1 MPCPASL
8 LQNYVR
14 TMRIR
19 KNAVITAVGGY
30 VPDTVL
36 SNHDLEKMVDTN
48 HEWIVARTGIKERRI
63 VNDPAIATSDMA
75 TYALK
80 RLMEDGNVDPDEIDC
95 VIVSTS
101 TPDYVMVSTG
111 SMVCEKA
118 GLKNAWGIDTNAAC
132 SGFLYALTLGASMIE
147 SGRCK
152 KVIVIGADKNSS
164 IVNYTDRN
172 TCILFGDGAG
182 AVLLEQ
188 TEEPVGLMDSFFRTD
203 GTGKENLIVTA
214 GGSKFPASQAT
225 LDERLHYVRQ
235 DGRVVFKAAIQG
247 MTDTCNEVLRS
258 NDLVSAQIDYLIP
271 HQANLRIIQS
281 VGDYLGL
288 SAGQVKVNIDRYGNT
303 TAATIPLCLWDFKD
317 DFKYGDKM
325 ILTAFGAGFSWGAT
339 YLKWGQ
345 LRQSKKD

>member
-1 MPCPASL
+1 
-8 LQNYVR
+8 
-14 TMRIR
+14 MRIR

-36 SNHDLEKMVDTN
+36 SNLDLEKMVDTN
-48 HEWIVARTGIKERRI
+48 NEWIIARTGIKERRI
-63 VNDPAIATSDMA
+63 VNDEQIATSDMA

-80 RLMEDGNVDPDEIDC
+80 RLMEDGDVDPDEIDC

-152 KVIVIGADKNSS
+152 KVVVIGADKNSS

-188 TEEPVGLMDSFFRTD
+188 TEESVGLMDSFFRTD

-214 GGSKFPASQAT
+214 GGSRHPASQQS
-225 LDERLHYVRQ
+225 LDEKLHYVRQ
-235 DGRVVFKAAIQG
+235 DGRVVFKAAING
-247 MTDTCNEVLRS
+247 MTNTCNEILKS
-258 NDLVSAQIDYLIP
+258 NDLLASQIDYLIP
-271 HQANLRIIQS
+271 HQANLRIIQA
-281 VGDYLGL
+281 VGEQLGL
-288 SAGQVKVNIDRYGNT
+288 SETQVKVNIDRYGNT

-317 DFKYGDKM
+317 DFNYGDKLM
-325 ILTAFGAGFSWGAT
+325 LTAFGAGFSWGAT
-339 YLKWGQ
+339 YLKWGT
-345 LRQSKKD
+345 LRKKN

>member
-1 MPCPASL
+1 M
-8 LQNYVR
+8 
-14 TMRIR
+14 
-19 KNAVITAVGGY
+19 ITAVGGY

-48 HEWIVARTGIKERRI
+48 NEWIVARTGIKERRI
-63 VNDPAIATSDMA
+63 VNDPGVATSDLA
-75 TYALK
+75 VRALK
-80 RLMEDGNVDPDEIDC
+80 RLMSDAGVTPHEIDC

-111 SMVCEKA
+111 SIVCEKA
-118 GLKNAWGIDTNAAC
+118 GLTKAWGIDTNAAC

-152 KVIVIGADKNSS
+152 KVVVIGADKNSS
-164 IVNYTDRN
+164 IVNYSDRN

-182 AVLLEQ
+182 AVMLEQ

-203 GTGKENLIVTA
+203 GSGKENLIVTA
-214 GGSKFPASQAT
+214 GGSRFPASQQT
-225 LDERLHYVRQ
+225 LNDQLHYVRQ

-247 MTDTCNEVLRS
+247 MTDTCNEVLQA
-258 NDLVSAQIDYLIP
+258 NDLLSSQINYLIP

-288 SAGQVKVNIDRYGNT
+288 SGDQVKINIDRYGNT
-303 TAATIPLCLWDFKD
+303 TSATIPLVMWDYKD
-317 DFKYGDKM
+317 DFKYGDKI

-339 YLKWGQ
+339 YLKWGK
-345 LRQSKKD
+345 LRKAAQE